1 MLEDAFA
8 FLKNFLEFLG
18 KDPAWISYVLT
29 LYVRSLQ
36 FC

>member
-18 KDPAWISYVLT
+18 KDPAWISSVLT